1 MYRNMSKPLRGVITA
16 LGTPLDDT
24 YNLHEEGMRRQVDAQ
39 VRGGVHGL
47 LCLGTMGMAQMHT
60 PEVRERAIRATVE
73 EVSGRIPVLVGCGD
87 CSTARTMQ
95 YITVAEKYHPDG
107 IVLIAP
113 YFPKLSDD
121 ELFDYFVALAASTS
135 IPVHIYDTP
144 AYTNRQLTSDLL
156 KRVAK
161 QTGIVG
167 LKASGDMAIFREC
180 VEYFR
185 GDPNFAVFS
194 GHTSFFDVATLMG
207 ADGIIDGLF
216 ALAPALGVEIYHA
229 ALDGDVPGAL
239 EAQRRLQRVRD
250 VVMVE
255 SVFGA
260 FSHAMN
266 LLGFPG
272 NFSCPPMRG
281 ITDEGKEKVRNLL
294 VELDMI

>member
-1 MYRNMSKPLRGVITA
+1 MHAKTKKVLQGVITA
-16 LGTPLDDT
+16 LGTPLDDDN
-24 YNLHEEGMRRQVDAQ
+24 NLHEEGMRRQVAAQ
-39 VRGGVHGL
+39 ITAGVNGL

-60 PEVRERAIRATVE
+60 PEVREQAIRVTTE
-73 EVSGRIPVLVGCGD
+73 EAAGRIPVLVGCGD

-95 YITVAEKYHPDG
+95 YISVAEKYGPDG

-121 ELFDYFVALAASTS
+121 ELFDYFSTLATSTAV
-135 IPVHIYDTP
+135 PVYIYDTP
-144 AYTNRQLTSDLL
+144 AYTNRQLKSDLVKKL
-156 KRVAK
+156 AK

-180 VEYFR
+180 VEYFN
-185 GDPNFAVFS
+185 GDPNFGVFS

-216 ALAPALGVEIYHA
+216 ALAPGLGVEIYQA
-229 ALDGDVPGAL
+229 AVRQDIAGAI
-239 EAQRRLQRVRD
+239 EAQRSLQRVRD

-260 FSHAMN
+260 FSYAMN

-272 NFSCPPMRG
+272 NFNCPPMRG
-281 ITDEGKEKVRNLL
+281 ITDEGKEKVRRIL
-294 VELDMI
+294 VDLEMI

>member
-1 MYRNMSKPLRGVITA
+1 MHAKTKKALQGVITA
-16 LGTPLDDT
+16 LGTPLDDDN
-24 YNLHEEGMRRQVDAQ
+24 NLHEEGMRRQVAAQ
-39 VRGGVHGL
+39 ITAGVNGL

-60 PEVRERAIRATVE
+60 PEVREQAIRVTTE
-73 EVSGRIPVLVGCGD
+73 EARGRIPVLVGCGD

-95 YITVAEKYHPDG
+95 YISVAEKYGPDG

-121 ELFDYFVALAASTS
+121 ELFDYFSTLATST
-135 IPVHIYDTP
+135 PVPVYIYDTP
-144 AYTNRQLTSDLL
+144 AYTNRQLTSDLVKKL
-156 KRVAK
+156 AKR
-161 QTGIVG
+161 TDIVG

-180 VEYFR
+180 VEYFK

-216 ALAPALGVEIYHA
+216 ALAPGLGVEIYQA
-229 ALDGDVPGAL
+229 AVALDIAGAL
-239 EAQRRLQRVRD
+239 KAQRRLQRVRD

-266 LLGFPG
+266 LLGSPG

-281 ITDEGKEKVRNLL
+281 ITDEGKEKVRKVL
-294 VELDMI
+294 VDLQMI